1 MLTETSKNSNIVST
15 GGGLGFHNLD
25 KHTTNQE
32 IKGRPVSFALIVTV
46 VSTTVQICRTYT
58 TQGVVYQY
66 SIRII
71 PCILHHLRW
80 QKPRISTILR

>member
-32 IKGRPVSFALIVTV
+32 IKDRPVSFALTN
-46 VSTTVQICRTYT
+46 TTVSMIKQVCRTCMT
-58 TQGVVYQY
+58 
-66 SIRII
+66 
-71 PCILHHLRW
+71 
-80 QKPRISTILR
+80 